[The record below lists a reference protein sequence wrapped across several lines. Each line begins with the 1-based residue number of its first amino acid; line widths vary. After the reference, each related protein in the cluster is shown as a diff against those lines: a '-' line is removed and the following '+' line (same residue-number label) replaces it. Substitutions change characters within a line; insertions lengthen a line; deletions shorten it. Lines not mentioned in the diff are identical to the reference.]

1 MLDKIGT
8 EAIAG
13 SEINSEADQYL
24 KGFIG
29 LSVCVI
35 VVINYQI
42 IRWEYFCR
50 TTELTILDYRKLFF
64 LNKTFI
70 NCLILL
76 DSLNALCHIPVILQ
90 YFW

>member
-50 TTELTILDYRKLFF
+50 TTE
-64 LNKTFI
+64 
-70 NCLILL
+70 
-76 DSLNALCHIPVILQ
+76 
-90 YFW
+90 